1 MTDTTDNPTALDVMT
16 LRCLQCGKETST
28 RSRSLVECPRCGA
41 FDYHVFRGRISCEDA
56 SLQRRASIPDN
67 RNVINDIIE
76 LVQRKT
82 R

>member
-1 MTDTTDNPTALDVMT
+1 M
-16 LRCLQCGKETST
+16 RKETST
-28 RSRSLVECPRCGA
+28 QSRSLVECARCGA
-41 FDYHVFRGRISCEDA
+41 FDYHVFRGRVSCDDA
-56 SLQRRASIPDN
+56 SLPRRASIPDN